1 MGSDEAFEDR
11 RQGGPT
17 GVRSGRYL
25 RVFAFITQQGALGPP
40 SPPSVSTIPQDSFAL
55 GPHGERGRL
64 GAANGKG
71 TDSRPGQARLELGVS
86 PPRGSGGRG
95 LTPLKPRVTSH
106 AGWPA
111 RGPPLS
117 IGGQVSL
124 GTWLTA
130 HVGGLNLQP
139 LQPQGPENPIVSP
152 DSGLTQRPVN
162 KDALLSGVSQGL
174 RASPRSWA
182 GQSLVGPVGCGQPR
196 AAELTLY
203 CRGGCL
209 QTNGGG
215 GASRWEPGLGGK
227 TCPRVLSSPL
237 APAATVLPPRLSP
250 GPELPQ
256 GPVPRQSPRT
266 GPLSLC
272 TEPPP
277 EPSALEEALVPAPA
291 EVPRGDNVREPPRRM
306 RCAV

>member
-1 MGSDEAFEDR
+1 MGSDEACEAL

-17 GVRSGRYL
+17 GVRSGP
-25 RVFAFITQQGALGPP
+25 VPVSVCFHNTTGGVGAPKPTLSFHD
-40 SPPSVSTIPQDSFAL
+40 SPGLICAGSSRR
-55 GPHGERGRL
+55 GGRL

-95 LTPLKPRVTSH
+95 LIPLKPRVTSH

-139 LQPQGPENPIVSP
+139 LQPQGPVNPIVSP
-152 DSGLTQRPVN
+152 DSGLTQHPVN

-174 RASPRSWA
+174 RASSRSWA

-203 CRGGCL
+203 CRGGGVCG
-209 QTNGGG
+209 QME
-215 GASRWEPGLGGK
+215 GAGPPDG
-227 TCPRVLSSPL
+227 SPAL
-237 APAATVLPPRLSP
+237 AGRPAFPPRFVLTLGARCRCAPSSAEPRSRTSP
-250 GPELPQ
+250 GACPPSVPED
-256 GPVPRQSPRT
+256 RT
-266 GPLSLC
+266 AVTLHG
-272 TEPPP
+272 
-277 EPSALEEALVPAPA
+277 APTRA
-291 EVPRGDNVREPPRRM
+291 QRP
-306 RCAV
+306 

>member
-1 MGSDEAFEDR
+1 MGSDEACEAR

-17 GVRSGRYL
+17 GVCSGP
-25 RVFAFITQQGALGPP
+25 VPVSVCFHNTTGGVGAPKPTLSFHD
-40 SPPSVSTIPQDSFAL
+40 SPGLICSGSSRREGQARGSKWER
-55 GPHGERGRL
+55 HGLE
-64 GAANGKG
+64 A
-71 TDSRPGQARLELGVS
+71 RPGQAGA
-86 PPRGSGGRG
+86 RG
-95 LTPLKPRVTSH
+95 LPSPGVGWTGLNSPQATCDVTCGVASQGTP
-106 AGWPA
+106 
-111 RGPPLS
+111 PPS

-124 GTWLTA
+124 GTRLTA

-277 EPSALEEALVPAPA
+277 EPSALEEALVPAT
-291 EVPRGDNVREPPRRM
+291 G
-306 RCAV
+306 

>member
-1 MGSDEAFEDR
+1 M
-11 RQGGPT
+11 
-17 GVRSGRYL
+17 
-25 RVFAFITQQGALGPP
+25 
-40 SPPSVSTIPQDSFAL
+40 
-55 GPHGERGRL
+55 
-64 GAANGKG
+64 
-71 TDSRPGQARLELGVS
+71 
-86 PPRGSGGRG
+86 
-95 LTPLKPRVTSH
+95 TSH

-139 LQPQGPENPIVSP
+139 LQPQGPVNPIVSP
-152 DSGLTQRPVN
+152 DSGLTQHPVN

-174 RASPRSWA
+174 RASSRSWA

-203 CRGGCL
+203 CRGGVSADKWRGRGL
-209 QTNGGG
+209 QM
-215 GASRWEPGLGGK
+215 GARPWREDLPSR
-227 TCPRVLSSPL
+227 RILSSPL
-237 APAATVLPPRLSP
+237 APAAAVLPPRLSP